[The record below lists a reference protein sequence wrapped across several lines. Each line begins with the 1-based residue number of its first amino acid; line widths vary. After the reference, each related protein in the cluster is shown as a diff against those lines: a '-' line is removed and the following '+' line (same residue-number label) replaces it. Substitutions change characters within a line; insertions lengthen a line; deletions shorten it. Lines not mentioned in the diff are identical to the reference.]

1 MKRKV
6 EKKLALMNSDSPFS
20 EKESQEVDEE
30 YLWGV
35 LSAGGNIA
43 GVGGYWI
50 TRFENIYLYVRP
62 RRFGAGSRL
71 AIEYISGRLAARK
84 VAGLQS
90 VSASST
96 SQS

>member
-30 YLWGV
+30 YVWGV
-35 LSAGGNIA
+35 LSA
-43 GVGGYWI
+43 GGYWI
-50 TRFENIYLYVRP
+50 TRFENIYIYDQGDVEC
-62 RRFGAGSRL
+62 GAGSGL
-71 AIEYISGRLAARK
+71 AIEYISGRPVARK
-84 VAGLQS
+84 VAGRQS

-96 SQS
+96 SQP